1 MSLSVKPQEI
11 NSRKI
16 IGHMDGHD
24 VYQIGLKGGLYIM
37 ATMKGAQLEV
47 LATGPHPVVMKH
59 VGRRLHPHLV
69 ITELLKSEALP
80 ESQFIRLVPFY
91 TDLTGQLNTLAHG

>member
-11 NSRKI
+11 STKKI

-24 VYQIGLKGGLYIM
+24 VYQLGLKGGLFIM
-37 ATMKGAQLEV
+37 AMTKNGQLEV
-47 LATGPHPVVMKH
+47 LATGPHPTVMKH
-59 VGRRLHPHLV
+59 VGRKLHPHLV

-80 ESQFIRLVPFY
+80 ESQYVRMVPFY
-91 TDLTGQLNTLAHG
+91 TDLTGQLNKMAHE